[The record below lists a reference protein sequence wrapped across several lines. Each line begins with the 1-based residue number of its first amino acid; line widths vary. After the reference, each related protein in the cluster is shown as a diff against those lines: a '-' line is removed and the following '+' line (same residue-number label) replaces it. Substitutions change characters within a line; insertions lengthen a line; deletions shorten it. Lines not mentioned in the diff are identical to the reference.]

1 MGGHQVYTTI
11 HWQTHSTECEDCV
24 CATVLISLLGHT
36 SSKKLSPSPWGWM
49 LLRKELIRAEDSPH
63 ISMQHM
69 TELKR
74 RLSVV
79 VGVSVVTQPKPRSTV
94 LYLTA
99 GLHAEVNEHNH
110 PTSFESHIQSAL
122 GFTLKWMNT
131 IIQPALCHSPVH
143 WLKAGIHVKVNEH
156 SHPTSF
162 ESHIQSALSQEL
174 GLMLKWMNT
183 IIQSTLIYSPVL

>member
-1 MGGHQVYTTI
+1 MGHPVYTTI

-24 CATVLISLLGHT
+24 CATVLISLLRHT
-36 SSKKLSPSPWGWM
+36 SFENLSPCTWGWM
-49 LLRKELIRAEDSPH
+49 LLRKELIMAEDSPH

-69 TELKR
+69 TKLKC

-79 VGVSVVTQPKPRSTV
+79 VGVSVVTQPKPRSTM

-143 WLKAGIHVKVNEH
+143 WLRAGIHVKVNEH

-162 ESHIQSALSQEL
+162 ESHIQPALSQEL
-174 GLMLKWMNT
+174 GFMLKWMNT